1 MLSMVVDCGR
11 VVLSVWLLA
20 HQLRIDAFRQDSV
33 GKKYTEK
40 RLKSTVQ
47 FEIYKTWLDGNH
59 TFKGQLIKFS
69 HFQVPFFFSLVC
81 AWSACEQLP
90 NFPGPTSP
98 SVALGY
104 GMVIG
109 YMQGRE

>member
-1 MLSMVVDCGR
+1 MLSMVVDFGR

-69 HFQVPFFFSLVC
+69 HFQVPFIFFSGVCLVR
-81 AWSACEQLP
+81 
-90 NFPGPTSP
+90 
-98 SVALGY
+98 
-104 GMVIG
+104 M
-109 YMQGRE
+109 

>member
-1 MLSMVVDCGR
+1 MLSMVVDFGR

-59 TFKGQLIKFS
+59 TFKGTINQILT
-69 HFQVPFFFSLVC
+69 
-81 AWSACEQLP
+81 
-90 NFPGPTSP
+90 FPGSIYFFLWC
-98 SVALGY
+98 VLGPHVNSFLIFQ
-104 GMVIG
+104 GLQAPVWHLAMVWW
-109 YMQGRE
+109 

>member
-33 GKKYTEK
+33 GKKYAEK

-69 HFQVPFFFSLVC
+69 HFQVPFIFFSGVCLVR
-81 AWSACEQLP
+81 
-90 NFPGPTSP
+90 
-98 SVALGY
+98 
-104 GMVIG
+104 M
-109 YMQGRE
+109 